1 MPVIKLKNRPGI
13 TKLSKAPEKR
23 ATMDDILD
31 RVDVIRGGKG
41 EDGKTPVKGVDY
53 FTKDEINAWL
63 KSVTPIKGKHY
74 FDGEKGEMGET
85 GLPGKDGKDADE
97 DIIIAK
103 ILSEVPKPKN
113 GKDGKDAISPE
124 LEEFK
129 KEIISELQSLKGK
142 KLSITDIEE
151 LENRLNVLNAK
162 VEKNYGGHGGTM
174 RQLTVSNGGL
184 TNTTGYTY
192 TLNTPYPQ
200 RKELEVYVGGGRTF
214 FENGDWTTTVTGGNR
229 VTSITFLGNAA
240 ASIASGATINIAA
253 K

>member
-74 FDGEKGEMGET
+74 FDGNKGDKGDAGVSNIPGPKGE
-85 GLPGKDGKDADE
+85 DGKDADE
-97 DIIIAK
+97 DVIVGKVLQRI
-103 ILSEVPKPKN
+103 PKP
-113 GKDGKDAISPE
+113 KDGKDGTIPD
-124 LEEFK
+124 LEDFK
-129 KEIISELQSLKGK
+129 KEILETITELKGK
-142 KLSITDIEE
+142 KLGTKDVDG
-151 LENRLNVLNAK
+151 LENRLNQLAAK
-162 VEKNYGGHGGTM
+162 VEKNYGGHGGTPKNISY
-174 RQLTVSNGGL
+174 TYSNGVA
-184 TNTTGYTY
+184 
-192 TLNTPYPQ
+192 TLKSSPT
-200 RKELEVYVGGGRTF
+200 LGDMEVYVGGGRLF
-214 FENGDWTTTVTGGNR
+214 FESQDFVSTIGGGNK
-229 VTSITFLGNAA
+229 VTAITLSAA
-240 ASIASGATINIAA
+240 AQADIAQGSTLIVRG